1 MPVHVLPTLASRRG
15 LGRRSSAQPG
25 SDSDGDS
32 SIHKRSASDM
42 HDSISSQSMSGA
54 KFFEMTQKAAR
65 QASSH
70 LELLV
75 SCARHP
81 AALQDLKSQR

>member
-54 KFFEMTQKAAR
+54 KFYEMTQKAAR
-65 QASSH
+65 QAGSH
-70 LELLV
+70 LGTVPLTCKA
-75 SCARHP
+75 SCCMSLTSEA
-81 AALQDLKSQR
+81 